1 MQNIR
6 TSLQGQKINFDQFV
20 AYNDKTKAVG
30 NMRVNAR
37 GDIID
42 ASGNILKTRTE
53 IMKQKFIGSTNVSHR
68 KTRTGKTKAQNTQ
81 SSQNN
86 ISNESQTEDQYE
98 DQNEPQNIWDQ
109 FGGRLSRVEQ
119 IQNENRYPTVNQ
131 NYSGP
136 SQLERIQQFGP
147 RSSDL
152 RGSLA
157 SDIEIDLSEVTKPS
171 DIRTLRRI

>member
-86 ISNESQTEDQYE
+86 ISNEFQNENQYE
-98 DQNEPQNIWDQ
+98 DQNESQSVS
-109 FGGRLSRVEQ
+109 G
-119 IQNENRYPTVNQ
+119 NQ
-131 NYSGP
+131 DSSNYNSPRSSGLT
-136 SQLERIQQFGP
+136 QLERIQQFGP

>member
-53 IMKQKFIGSTNVSHR
+53 IMKQKFIGANTVSH
-68 KTRTGKTKAQNTQ
+68 KKNRTGKTKAPNTQ

-86 ISNESQTEDQYE
+86 VSIDTQDQTQNEIQYE
-98 DQNEPQNIWDQ
+98 TVNYE
-109 FGGRLSRVEQ
+109 
-119 IQNENRYPTVNQ
+119 TVNQ
-131 NYSGP
+131 NYSTYNNIRSSGL
-136 SQLERIQQFGP
+136 SQLEKVQQFGP
-147 RSSDL
+147 RASDL

-157 SDIEIDLSEVTKPS
+157 SDIEIDLSEVTRPS

>member
-81 SSQNN
+81 SSIQSSQNN
-86 ISNESQTEDQYE
+86 ISNESQIVSQYDDDQSE
-98 DQNEPQNIWDQ
+98 
-109 FGGRLSRVEQ
+109 
-119 IQNENRYPTVNQ
+119 IQSVSENQ
-131 NYSGP
+131 DSSNYNSPRSSGL

-152 RGSLA
+152 RGALA
-157 SDIEIDLSEVTKPS
+157 SDIEIDLSEVTRPS

>member
-86 ISNESQTEDQYE
+86 ISNESQIVSQYDDDQSE
-98 DQNEPQNIWDQ
+98 
-109 FGGRLSRVEQ
+109 
-119 IQNENRYPTVNQ
+119 IQSVNENQ
-131 NYSGP
+131 DSSNYTSPRSSGL

-152 RGSLA
+152 RGALA

>member
-81 SSQNN
+81 SSTQSSQNN
-86 ISNESQTEDQYE
+86 ISNESQIVSQYDDDQSE
-98 DQNEPQNIWDQ
+98 
-109 FGGRLSRVEQ
+109 
-119 IQNENRYPTVNQ
+119 IQSEIQTVSENQ
-131 NYSGP
+131 DSSNYTSPRSSGL

-152 RGSLA
+152 RGALA